1 VLPLL
6 QHLKT
11 LGLNPKAFTLDGHR
25 LVIQALLEVWPNLI
39 IQRCL
44 FHIERQGL
52 QWLRSFP
59 KLQASQDLRIVLKS
73 TGAMKTKQ
81 DMYSFLANYT
91 QWRNKYY
98 QIVHLLPR
106 TSSVN
111 KDIKRTMALI
121 DNALKDMFHFVKDRN
136 ILPTTNYLENFF
148 AQLKHR
154 YRGHKGLSPEHRV
167 AYLKWYCYYKNNQN

>member
-1 VLPLL
+1 MPLL
-6 QHLKT
+6 LNLKS

-25 LVIQALLEVWPNLI
+25 HVIKALLEVWPKLI

-59 KLQASQDLRIVLKS
+59 KSQVSKDLRVILKS
-73 TGAMKTKQ
+73 SGVMKTKK
-81 DMYSFLANYT
+81 DMFSFLTNYT
-91 QWRNKYY
+91 QWREKYY
-98 QIVHLLPR
+98 KVVRSLPR

-111 KDIKRTMALI
+111 KDIKKSMALI
-121 DNALKDMFHFVKDRN
+121 DNALNDMFHFVKDRN
-136 ILPTTNYLENFF
+136 ILSTTNYLESFF

-154 YRGHKGLSPEHRV
+154 YRSHKGLSPKHKIT
-167 AYLKWYCYYKNNQN
+167 YLKWYCYYKNNPN